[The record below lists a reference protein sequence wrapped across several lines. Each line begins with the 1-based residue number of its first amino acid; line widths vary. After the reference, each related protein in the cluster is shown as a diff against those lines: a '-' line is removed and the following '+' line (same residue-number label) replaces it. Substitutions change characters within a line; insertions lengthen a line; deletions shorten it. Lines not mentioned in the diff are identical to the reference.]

1 MGKRFMYGSNFKIYN
16 SKFKIATLVLAA
28 LTFVHLAGAQVQPAR
43 IGVLGPAEEP
53 RFSELATG
61 LKQGLRDHGY
71 SEKAVEFL
79 EGRVKRG
86 DQAGARAV
94 VEGLIRQR
102 ADVLFVIGSE
112 LTRSARQVSLE
123 IPILFITPGDP
134 VASGLVSSLAR
145 PGGNTTAMTFEYPE
159 LAGKR
164 LELLKEMNPRIRRVL
179 ILYDPRDSSPRQSVT
194 AARETA
200 PKLGMTLVQRETRSR
215 EEITRALVALSEVDA
230 LLAVPGGLTSGHYQD
245 IIRAANAKRL
255 PTMFHA
261 RSKSTEEALASYGAS
276 DAEIARQAAR
286 LVDKILKGTKAGE
299 IPVERPI
306 KLELIVN
313 LKTAKQIGLTIP
325 PNLLARADKVIK

>member
-1 MGKRFMYGSNFKIYN
+1 MYGSNFKIYN